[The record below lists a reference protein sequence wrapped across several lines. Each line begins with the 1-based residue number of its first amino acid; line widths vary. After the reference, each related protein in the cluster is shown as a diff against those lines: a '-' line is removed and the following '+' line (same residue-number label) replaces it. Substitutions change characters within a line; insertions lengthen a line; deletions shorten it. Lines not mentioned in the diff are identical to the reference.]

1 MAISKTVTISQI
13 AKQANVSIATVSR
26 IINKSGYVK
35 PETTQK
41 VLQAITHF
49 GLTPKDFH
57 IAETATNTCSI
68 LVCFPD
74 FRNPFYTEVIDGIQA
89 AAASRG
95 FRTFF
100 YEASDYKNALN
111 EYEVIMDQNHFSGL
125 LLVHNIFDKEKL
137 SRLRLKYPIVMCSEH
152 CYLPNVSFVSIDD
165 IYSSQIAINY
175 LISTGRTKIALINS
189 MLTNAYAK
197 YREKGYL
204 EAMAKAGLV
213 PRNEWIMH
221 VSSIDFDMAVSII
234 SALLKKPDHPDAFYC
249 VSDVYGAAA
258 IKAIQNCNLQVPKDI
273 AVIGFDNID
282 LSKMVVPSLT
292 TISQPKRQIG
302 HQSCEL
308 LLDLI
313 ENPSSPT
320 QHILLNTELIVRDS
334 T

>member
-41 VLQAITHF
+41 VLQAISHF

-292 TISQPKRQIG
+292 TISQPKRQMG

>member
-41 VLQAITHF
+41 VLQAISHF

>member
-41 VLQAITHF
+41 VLQAISHF

-125 LLVHNIFDKEKL
+125 LLVHNIFDKEIL

>member
-320 QHILLNTELIVRDS
+320 QHILLNTELIVRYS
-334 T
+334 N

>member
-189 MLTNAYAK
+189 MLTNAK

>member
-41 VLQAITHF
+41 VLQAISHF

-258 IKAIQNCNLQVPKDI
+258 IKAIQNCNLRVPKDI

>member
-13 AKQANVSIATVSR
+13 AKKANVSIATVSR
-26 IINKSGYVK
+26 IINNSGYVR

-41 VLQAITHF
+41 VLQAISYF

-57 IAETATNTCSI
+57 ISEAATDTYSI
-68 LVCFPD
+68 LVCLPD
-74 FRNPFYTEVIDGIQA
+74 FRNPFYTEVIEGIQE

-95 FRTFF
+95 FRTFY

-111 EYEVIMDQNHFSGL
+111 EYEVIMDQNNFSGL

-175 LISTGRTKIALINS
+175 LISTGRSRIAFVNS

-197 YREKGYL
+197 YREKGFL

-213 PRNEWIMH
+213 PRNDWIIH
-221 VSSIDFDMAVSII
+221 ISNIDFDMAVSVI
-234 SALLKKPDHPDAFYC
+234 SALLKKPDHPDALYC
-249 VSDVYGAAA
+249 VSDVFGAAA
-258 IKAIQNCNLQVPKDI
+258 IKAIQYNNLQVPKDI

>member
-249 VSDVYGAAA
+249 VSDVYGAAG

>member
-74 FRNPFYTEVIDGIQA
+74 FRNPFYTEVIDGLQA

>member
-41 VLQAITHF
+41 VLQAISHF

-100 YEASDYKNALN
+100 YEASDYKNVLN

>member
-125 LLVHNIFDKEKL
+125 LLVHNIFDKEQL

>member
-41 VLQAITHF
+41 VLQAISHF

-125 LLVHNIFDKEKL
+125 LLVHNIFEKEKL

>member
-41 VLQAITHF
+41 VLQAISHF

-74 FRNPFYTEVIDGIQA
+74 FRNPFYTEVIDGLQA

>member
-41 VLQAITHF
+41 VLQAISHF

-68 LVCFPD
+68 LGCFPD

>member
-282 LSKMVVPSLT
+282 LSKLVVPSLT

>member
-1 MAISKTVTISQI
+1 ME
-13 AKQANVSIATVSR
+13 SR
-26 IINKSGYVK
+26 QR
-35 PETTQK
+35 P
-41 VLQAITHF
+41 L
-49 GLTPKDFH
+49 
-57 IAETATNTCSI
+57 
-68 LVCFPD
+68 
-74 FRNPFYTEVIDGIQA
+74 R
-89 AAASRG
+89 RG

>member
-35 PETTQK
+35 PETTQQ
-41 VLQAITHF
+41 VLQAISHF

>member
-1 MAISKTVTISQI
+1 MAISKNVTISEI
-13 AKQANVSIATVSR
+13 AKQAHVSTATVSR
-26 IINKSGYVK
+26 IINKTGYVK
-35 PETTQK
+35 PETTRK
-41 VLQAITHF
+41 VIQAISDF

-57 IAETATNTCSI
+57 ITEIDSNTNSI
-68 LVCFPD
+68 LVCLPD
-74 FRNPFYTEVIDGIQA
+74 FKNPFYADVIDGIQKA
-89 AAASRG
+89 ATSRG
-95 FRTFF
+95 FRTFY

-111 EYEVIMDQNHFSGL
+111 EYENIMEQNNFSGL

-137 SRLRLKYPIVMCSEH
+137 GRLRLKYPIVMCSEH
-152 CYLPNVSFVSIDD
+152 CNVPEISFVSIDD

-175 LISTGRTKIALINS
+175 LLSIGRNKIALVNS

-197 YREKGYL
+197 YREKGFL
-204 EAMAKAGLV
+204 EALSKAGLV
-213 PRNEWIMH
+213 PNNDWIMH
-221 VSSIDFDMAVSII
+221 ISNIDFDIAVSVI
-234 SALLKKPDHPDAFYC
+234 SALLKEQEHPDAFYC

-258 IKAIQNCNLQVPKDI
+258 IKAIQNCNLRVPEDI

-282 LSKMVVPSLT
+282 LAKMVVPSLT
-292 TISQPKRQIG
+292 TISQPKMQMG

-308 LLDLI
+308 LLNLI

>member
-1 MAISKTVTISQI
+1 MAISKTVSIAKI

-26 IINKSGYVK
+26 IINKSGRVK
-35 PETTQK
+35 PETVQK
-41 VLQAITHF
+41 VMQAISDF

-57 IAETATNTCSI
+57 ILENDSSRNAI

-74 FRNPFYTEVIDGIQA
+74 FRNPFYADIIDGIQK

-95 FRTFF
+95 FRTFY

-111 EYEVIMDQNHFSGL
+111 EYEIIMEQNNFAGL
-125 LLVHNIFDKEKL
+125 LLAHNIPDEEKL
-137 SRLRLKYPIVMCSEH
+137 SRLRLKYPVVMCSEH
-152 CYLPNVSFVSIDD
+152 CNAPEISFVSIDD

-175 LISTGRTKIALINS
+175 LLSTGRTRIALINS
-189 MLTNAYAK
+189 MLTNAYARF
-197 YREKGYL
+197 REKGFL
-204 EAMAKAGLV
+204 EALSKAGLI
-213 PRNEWIMH
+213 PNNDWIIH
-221 VSSIDFDMAVSII
+221 ISNIDFDITVSVI
-234 SALLKKPDHPDAFYC
+234 SALLKEQDRPDAFYC

-258 IKAIQNCNLQVPKDI
+258 IKAIQNSNLRVPEDI

-282 LSKMVVPSLT
+282 LAKMVVPSLT
-292 TISQPKRQIG
+292 TISQPKMQMG

-308 LLDLI
+308 LLNLI

>member
-41 VLQAITHF
+41 VLQAISHF

-258 IKAIQNCNLQVPKDI
+258 IKAIQNCNMQVPKDI

>member
-41 VLQAITHF
+41 VLQAISHF

-320 QHILLNTELIVRDS
+320 KHILLNTELIVRDS

>member
-41 VLQAITHF
+41 VLQAISHF

-221 VSSIDFDMAVSII
+221 VS
-234 SALLKKPDHPDAFYC
+234 
-249 VSDVYGAAA
+249 DVY
-258 IKAIQNCNLQVPKDI
+258 
-273 AVIGFDNID
+273 
-282 LSKMVVPSLT
+282 
-292 TISQPKRQIG
+292 KRQ
-302 HQSCEL
+302 Q
-308 LLDLI
+308 
-313 ENPSSPT
+313 
-320 QHILLNTELIVRDS
+320 
-334 T
+334 